1 MGCTKDPYASPIQ
14 QKSKDNRADC
24 IYCKQKGI
32 CKLHT
37 SLDASNKAL
46 ESFKKE
52 GKIYDYDCKDCAQ
65 LPFSCS
71 KHMVKTAPEEAQEY
85 VPDMDHTSKDVTRS
99 SDWKEKEREAF
110 KKNFAMNCMGNFVL
124 RTGDQRGADTKE
136 NEIADYWLSR
146 IEAAR
151 AEEREEQNRIHN
163 SGRKLYQIGYAAALE
178 EVIEIVSKIYVGW
191 SDRTEGR
198 DSSYDDAFE
207 DGYEVT
213 HARIL
218 AALSALKEKPE

>member
-1 MGCTKDPYASPIQ
+1 M
-14 QKSKDNRADC
+14 NNFE
-24 IYCKQKGI
+24 KG
-32 CKLHT
+32 
-37 SLDASNKAL
+37 
-46 ESFKKE
+46 
-52 GKIYDYDCKDCAQ
+52 
-65 LPFSCS
+65 
-71 KHMVKTAPEEAQEY
+71 
-85 VPDMDHTSKDVTRS
+85 
-99 SDWKEKEREAF
+99 
-110 KKNFAMNCMGNFVL
+110 KNFGY
-124 RTGDQRGADTKE
+124 RKGYEKGR
-136 NEIADYWLSR
+136 
-146 IEAAR
+146 AA
-151 AEEREEQNRIHN
+151 EREEQNRIHN